1 MTWLTDLV
9 QGTSPAGGILS
20 LAIVIAVGLIIG
32 SAKSRGASLG
42 VAGVLFA
49 GLLLGHLGLHPPAEL
64 LHFTRDFGLVLFVFM
79 IGLQVGPGF
88 IDGLRRDGLVLNI
101 LSISCIA
108 ISILLMI
115 VLARTMDLP
124 SGITAGLLAG
134 ATTNTPSLAAAQETL
149 RSLGGPDPQAS
160 AQTAAKSAALAY
172 AMTYPIGVLGPIA
185 LLIAMRSLF
194 RIDIAAETN
203 RLTPPRSSSLGSM
216 AIEIR
221 DPAFDG
227 VTIRD
232 ILKRF
237 GQGLLISR
245 LLRSGS
251 VSLPNLDDVIRTG
264 DVALAIGPVNSIDAF
279 RDAAGVRSP
288 LDLRNMSEHVVWRR
302 VLVTRRAPIG
312 KTLAQLNLRQRL
324 GVTVTR
330 VQRAGIELPAVGGL
344 PLNFADALI
353 LVGEADRVEVAA
365 KELGDSPR
373 SIDRPR
379 FIPVML
385 GIALGVILGSVP
397 VVLPG
402 LPSPV
407 KLGLAGGPLL
417 VAIAAA
423 RLGRLGPLMWYMP
436 TSANTALREGGL
448 ALFLAS
454 IGLQAGPVFF
464 DTLANGGLQ
473 LLALGAIVTLVPQ
486 AIVLLVGRLVIKL
499 NFVHLC
505 GLAAG
510 QHTQPAAL
518 AFAQGICKG
527 DSPAV
532 AYAAVYP
539 LTLLLRV
546 LSMQILVQALG

>member
-20 LAIVIAVGLIIG
+20 LAIVIALGLILG

-64 LHFTRDFGLVLFVFM
+64 LHFTRDLGLVLFVFM

-108 ISILLMI
+108 ISILLA
-115 VLARTMDLP
+115 VLLSRSLDLP
-124 SGITAGLLAG
+124 RGITPGLLAG

-149 RSLGGPDPQAS
+149 RSLGGPDPQDS

-172 AMTYPIGVLGPIA
+172 AMTYPIGVLGPIV

-227 VTIRD
+227 MPVRD

-237 GQGLLISR
+237 GQGLMISR

-251 VSLPNLDDVIRTG
+251 VTLPNLDDVIRTG
-264 DVALAIGPVNSIDAF
+264 DVALAIGPVNAIDAF

-473 LLALGAIVTLVPQ
+473 LLALGAIITLVPQ
-486 AIVLLVGRLVIKL
+486 AIVLLVGRLVLKL

-546 LSMQILVQALG
+546 LSMQILVQSLG

>member
-101 LSISCIA
+101 LSISGIA
-108 ISILLMI
+108 LSILLT
-115 VLARTMDLP
+115 VLLARAFDLP
-124 SGITAGLLAG
+124 RGLAPGLLSG

-149 RSLGGPDPQAS
+149 RSLGGPDPAS
-160 AQTAAKSAALAY
+160 PAKSAALAY

-194 RIDIAAETN
+194 RIDIAAETD

-221 DPAFDG
+221 DPSFDG

-245 LLRSGS
+245 LLRGGS
-251 VSLPNLDDVIRTG
+251 VSLPNLDDVVRTG
-264 DVALAIGPVNSIDAF
+264 DVVLAIGPVDSIDAF
-279 RDAAGVRSP
+279 QHAAGVRSP

-373 SIDRPR
+373 SIDQPR

-385 GIALGVILGSVP
+385 GVALGVILGSVP

-454 IGLQAGPVFF
+454 VGLQAGPVFF
-464 DTLANGGLQ
+464 DTLAHGGLK
-473 LLALGAIVTLVPQ
+473 LLALGAVITLVPQ
-486 AIVLLVGRLVIKL
+486 AIVLLIGRFALKL